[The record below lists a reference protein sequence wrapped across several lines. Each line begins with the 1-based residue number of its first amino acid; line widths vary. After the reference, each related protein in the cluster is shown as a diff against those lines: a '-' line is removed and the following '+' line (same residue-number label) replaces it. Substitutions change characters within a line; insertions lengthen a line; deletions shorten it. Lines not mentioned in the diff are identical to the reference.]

1 MYLLGLDIGS
11 SSIKSALLD
20 ADHGNCVATS
30 QYPDTEMS
38 MISHHPGWAEQ
49 EPATWW
55 KYTQRCIKDLVRQ
68 VPKAQTDTIAM
79 GISYQMHGLVL
90 IDQKGKVVRPSI
102 IWCDSRAVET
112 GNRAF
117 RSLGEEQCLSCL
129 LNSPG
134 NFTASKLPWVREH
147 EPDLFEQTAHFM
159 LPGDYISFKLTGE
172 INTTRSGLSEGILW
186 DFQQESP
193 AEFLL
198 DHYQIPPAMI
208 PEIHPT
214 FADHGR
220 VRPGVAQELGL
231 PAGIPVT
238 YKAGDQP
245 NNALSLNVLQPGEI
259 AATAG
264 TSGVVYGV
272 SDEVMYDPLSRVN
285 TFAHVNHSAEEKRLG
300 ILLCINGTGILNN
313 WLQKNIAQLDYE
325 TMNQLASEV
334 PVGSAGLVVLPFG
347 NGAERVL
354 ENINL
359 GAMICG
365 LALNNHTQKHLLR
378 AAQEGIAFAFKY
390 GIDIM
395 TPLGINP
402 SVIRAGKSN
411 MFLSPV
417 FRQTLANVCQTSIEL
432 YNTDGAQGAARGAGI
447 GLGHFTS
454 EEAFTGLTLIETI
467 VPETQF
473 QSSVNEAYQKWYD
486 TLQNVL

>member
-11 SSIKSALLD
+11 SSIKSALID
-20 ADHGNCVATS
+20 ADRGTCIATS
-30 QYPDTEMS
+30 QYPATEMT

-49 EPATWW
+49 EPAIWW
-55 KYTQRCIKDLVRQ
+55 EYTQLCIKDLVRQ
-68 VPKAQTDTIAM
+68 IPKAQTDTIAI
-79 GISYQMHGLVL
+79 GISYQMHGLVML
-90 IDQKGKVVRPSI
+90 DQAGEVLRPSI

-112 GNRAF
+112 GNEAF
-117 RSLGEEQCLSCL
+117 QALGEEYCLSCL

-134 NFTASKLPWVREH
+134 NFTASKLAWVREH
-147 EPDLFEQTAHFM
+147 EPDVFEKTTHFM
-159 LPGDYISFKLTGE
+159 LPGDYISYKLTQE

-193 AEFLL
+193 AQFLL
-198 DHYQIPPAMI
+198 DRYQIPEVIIPAVY
-208 PEIHPT
+208 PT
-214 FADHGR
+214 FAEHGR
-220 VRPGVAQELGL
+220 VNPAVAQELGL
-231 PAGIPVT
+231 PVGIPVT

-272 SDEVMYDPLSRVN
+272 SDEVLYDPLSRVN
-285 TFAHVNHSAEEKRLG
+285 TFAHVNHTAEEKRLG

-334 PVGSAGLVVLPFG
+334 PVGSEGLVVLPFG

-354 ENINL
+354 KNITL
-359 GAMICG
+359 GAMVSG

-378 AAQEGIAFAFKY
+378 ASQEGIAFAFKY

-417 FRQTLANVCQTSIEL
+417 FRQTLANACQTSIEL

-447 GLGHFTS
+447 GVKLFTP
-454 EEAFTGLTLIETI
+454 EEAFIGLTLIETI
-467 VPETQF
+467 TPETQF
-473 QSSVNEAYQKWYD
+473 QSPVDEAYQKWYD